1 MYSIL
6 ANGSKRVYGVKTF
19 MVETLADID
28 EIPLLTTIAPGSV
41 AIVANTSKKYVL
53 TRERVW
59 MPLNG
64 SQEEGTTEEI
74 IYEGGNIEQG
84 VDTAD
89 IDYEGGEVN

>member
-1 MYSIL
+1 MQIIVYIFSTNFKLVSKMNFAIL
-6 ANGSKRVYGVKTF
+6 NNGTVSTF
-19 MVETLADID
+19 SNNI
-28 EIPLLTTIAPGSV
+28 IAFPSST
-41 AIVANTSKKYVL
+41 NDQYVL